1 MALLRI
7 LSINLLVD
15 RTDPDDLRRLIG
27 DTDPDIMCT
36 QEMGETC
43 AGVVGDLFPHG
54 HLDPRDDFFG
64 MGIVTRHPVAVERL
78 QLPGRSGWVAR
89 LAPDSWPG
97 LTNSLDVVNVHL
109 VNPVDRPWRK
119 SRDARWGQVAGIAA
133 YLRERPGASVVI
145 GDMNASPAWR
155 EYKLLSE
162 LGIDAARATGTA
174 KRTWSHFVSGPR
186 LLRIDHAFI
195 ANARPITTE
204 VAPVR
209 GTDHSALIVDIE
221 V

>member
-15 RTDPDDLRRLIG
+15 RADPDDLRRVIG
-27 DTDPDIMCT
+27 DAQPDIVCT
-36 QEMGETC
+36 QEMGTTT
-43 AGVVGDLFPHG
+43 ADVIADQFPHG

-64 MGIVTRHPVAVERL
+64 MGIATRFPAVVERL
-78 QLPGRSGWVAR
+78 RLPGRPGWIAR
-89 LAPDSWPG
+89 ISPDSWPG
-97 LTNSLDVVNVHL
+97 LTNPLDVVNVHL
-109 VNPVDRPWRK
+109 VNPVNRPWRK
-119 SRDARWGQVAGIAA
+119 SRDDRRGQIAGIAS
-133 YLRERPGASVVI
+133 YLEGRPGASVVI

-162 LGIDAARATGTA
+162 LGVDAARATGTA
-174 KRTWSHFVSGPR
+174 RRTWSHFVSGPR

-195 ANARPITTE
+195 VNARPITTE
-204 VAPVR
+204 AVPVR
-209 GTDHSALIVDIE
+209 GTDHSGLIVDIE